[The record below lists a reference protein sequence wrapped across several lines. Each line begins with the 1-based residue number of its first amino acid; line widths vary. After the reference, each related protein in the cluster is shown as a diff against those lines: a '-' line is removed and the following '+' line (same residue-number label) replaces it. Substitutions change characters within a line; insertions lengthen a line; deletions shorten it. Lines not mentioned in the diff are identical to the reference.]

1 MARSLT
7 VKPEDTASTSPLF
20 TGFLLLAIGWML
32 LAAFTNPGTS
42 EAEDGT
48 TADQVVPR

>member
-7 VKPEDTASTSPLF
+7 VKPEETVSTSPLF

-32 LAAFTNPGTS
+32 LAAFSNPGAP
-42 EAEDGT
+42 EGDAT